1 MIDLE
6 LMKIGYKP
14 EEQEFFGRKLCY
26 WNYQRFPGANPVSFQ
41 YESMYNLQRV
51 ETIVC
56 EKTDGVR
63 FFLVEVIFQKKAY
76 WFTIDR
82 QFTFR

>member
-1 MIDLE
+1 MEESE
-6 LMKIGYKP
+6 LIKLGYKP
-14 EEQEFFGRKLCY
+14 EEQDLFGKKLCH
-26 WNYQRFPGANPVSFQ
+26 WNYKRFPGANPVSFQ

-63 FFLVEVIFQKKAY
+63 FFLLEVVDFDKAF
-76 WFTIDR
+76 WLTIDR
-82 QFTFR
+82 QY